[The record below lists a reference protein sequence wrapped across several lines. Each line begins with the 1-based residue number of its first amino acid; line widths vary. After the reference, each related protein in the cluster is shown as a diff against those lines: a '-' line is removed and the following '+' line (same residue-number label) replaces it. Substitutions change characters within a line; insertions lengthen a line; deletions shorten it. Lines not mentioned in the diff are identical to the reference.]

1 MSYLFFSPA
10 GKTLGASGSL
20 RLFFACA
27 SASSNHACS
36 IGFNAIILLWDNV
49 KLSNLHIVLCDN
61 APTPGNFKF
70 AKALPTSACV
80 TPSFGW
86 KWKNWEKREEKS
98 KKTQQKFF
106 ANNEMVSFRIWDG
119 KLFYLTIQKKG
130 SKKFDRGFFY

>member
-1 MSYLFFSPA
+1 MPVKQNMSYLFFSPA

-20 RLFFACA
+20 RLFLACA

-36 IGFNAIILLWDNV
+36 IGFKAIILLCDNV

-80 TPSFGW
+80 TPSFGG
-86 KWKNWEKREEKS
+86 KFGIFFIVEMEEKKEKI
-98 KKTQQKFF
+98 KKTTKIFC
-106 ANNEMVSFRIWDG
+106 E
-119 KLFYLTIQKKG
+119 
-130 SKKFDRGFFY
+130 